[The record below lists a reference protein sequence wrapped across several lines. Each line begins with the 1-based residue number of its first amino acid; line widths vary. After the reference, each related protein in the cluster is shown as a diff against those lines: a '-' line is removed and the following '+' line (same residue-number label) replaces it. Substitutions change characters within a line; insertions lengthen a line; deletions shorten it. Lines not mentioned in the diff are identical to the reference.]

1 VNIFIEVFGWAG
13 AVALLTAF
21 YINSRNIFPA
31 TSKISLWI
39 NVFGASGL
47 LTNGIY
53 HGALPSVG
61 LNAVWI
67 FVGISALVKLMVSEK
82 KISYDNS

>member
-1 VNIFIEVFGWAG
+1 VSLFVEIFGWAG
-13 AVALLTAF
+13 AAALLTAF
-21 YINSRNIFPA
+21 YINSRNIYPA

-67 FVGISALVKLMVSEK
+67 FVGASALIKLFRGEK
-82 KISYDNS
+82 NELNS